1 MKIDPPA
8 PPALG
13 PTRLLSKAG
22 TPALPGTGEAGAA
35 QPSPKESAPMSGQ
48 VRSLPSAPGAS
59 DFDAARVAAIPS
71 TYILTYV
78 AGGPPDAFERF
89 ALRASKLG
97 MHVVRIVG
105 DHTPHRSQP
114 KHLVELLVGN

>member
-1 MKIDPPA
+1 LKIDPPA

-48 VRSLPSAPGAS
+48 VRSLPSTPGAS
-59 DFDAARVAAIPS
+59 DFDAARVAAIRED
-71 TYILTYV
+71 IR
-78 AGGPPDAFERF
+78 AGRYQVNPERI
-89 ALRASKLG
+89 ADGLLDS
-97 MHVVRIVG
+97 VR
-105 DHTPHRSQP
+105 D
-114 KHLVELLVGN
+114 LLEAKKKS